1 MIAKVRYLYD
11 QLDLSLCLSS
21 ITLSKGFKGNKGQ
34 DKEELFQILFL
45 ILSKINPMISSKI
58 KKQILHYVNL
68 IEDEF
73 HLQMLHDL
81 SAAYANKNPMDI
93 IEYLPPDQL
102 ERLEKSVR
110 QSKIGNTLAHEEVKQ
125 ISKQWLGE

>member
-1 MIAKVRYLYD
+1 ME
-11 QLDLSLCLSS
+11 LSNL
-21 ITLSKGFKGNKGQ
+21 KQ
-34 DKEELFQILFL
+34 
-45 ILSKINPMISSKI
+45 
-58 KKQILHYVNL
+58 QILHYLDL
-68 IEDEF
+68 IEEES

-110 QSKIGNTLAHEEVKQ
+110 QSKIGNTVSHEEIKQ